1 MKLEEIVKEMGEL
14 TGESTTQVISFVG
27 AGGKTSC
34 MLELARSLAKQGKKV
49 LVTTTTHMEHP
60 VRIGEIGC
68 VDASGAEILEELEKR
83 GWVIAGSKAKHQK
96 KSLVCLFLCGNR

>member
-34 MLELARSLAKQGKKV
+34 MLELARSLAKQGKKF
-49 LVTTTTHMEHP
+49 
-60 VRIGEIGC
+60 
-68 VDASGAEILEELEKR
+68 
-83 GWVIAGSKAKHQK
+83 W
-96 KSLVCLFLCGNR
+96 